1 MGIIDVMQNKHRLFI
16 LCLVDLL
23 LLLTA
28 CTSEQGADGRQSE
41 KAAARLIGMYYQ
53 AQYPDLNPDAT
64 FLVKDVTTDEIWQLM
79 HIQVLRITDGI
90 YANETFILNGEIL
103 VQMGTAFGGSGV
115 TDMLVTD
122 IYPDGNFELIFAYNF
137 GSGIH
142 QTHMAAYVPDYDASR
157 VLECEVAYLGDLS
170 LVIGDDGKVSVQ
182 IIDLELPDKQQDPS
196 LVLGT
201 LSIVK
206 ESSELFLD
214 LAINTSLP
222 AQYSEGIS
230 VFK

>member
-1 MGIIDVMQNKHRLFI
+1 
-16 LCLVDLL
+16 
-23 LLLTA
+23 
-28 CTSEQGADGRQSE
+28 
-41 KAAARLIGMYYQ
+41 
-53 AQYPDLNPDAT
+53 
-64 FLVKDVTTDEIWQLM
+64 VKDVTTDEIWQLM
-79 HIQVLRITDGI
+79 HIQVFRITDGI
-90 YANETFILNGEIL
+90 YANESFILNGEIL

-122 IYPDGNFELIFAYNF
+122 IYPDGNFELVFAYNF

-142 QTHMAAYVPDYDASR
+142 QTHMAAYLPNYDASR

-170 LVIGDDGKVSVQ
+170 LVIADDGKINVQ
-182 IIDLELPDKQQDPS
+182 IIDLELPDKQQNPS

-206 ESSELFLD
+206 ETSELFLD
-214 LAINTSLP
+214 LAINTNLP

>member
-1 MGIIDVMQNKHRLFI
+1 MQNKRRLFFVW
-16 LCLVDLL
+16 LVA
-23 LLLTA
+23 LLLTLA
-28 CTSEQGADGRQSE
+28 SCTPRLDATGRWTE
-41 KAAARLIGMYYQ
+41 KDASKLIRKYYQ
-53 AQYPDLNPDAT
+53 AQFPDLNPDVT
-64 FLVKDVTTDEIWQLM
+64 FPVEDVTTDEIWQLM
-79 HIQVLRITDGI
+79 HMQVLRITDGI
-90 YANETFILNGEIL
+90 YANETFIINGEIL

-122 IYPDGNFELIFAYNF
+122 LYPDGNFELIFAYNF

-142 QTHMAAYVPDYDASR
+142 QTHMAAYIPNYDASR
-157 VLECEVAYLGDLS
+157 VIECEVAYLGDLS

-182 IIDLELPDKQQDPS
+182 IIDLELPEKQHDPS

-222 AQYSEGIS
+222 DKYYEGIS